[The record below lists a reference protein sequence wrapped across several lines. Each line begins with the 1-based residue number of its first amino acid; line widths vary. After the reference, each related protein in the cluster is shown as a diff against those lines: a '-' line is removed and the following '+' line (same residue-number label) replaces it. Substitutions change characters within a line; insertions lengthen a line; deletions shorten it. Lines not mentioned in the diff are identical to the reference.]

1 METIRVVLAEDHTIV
16 RQGLRSILE
25 QQPGIEVIAEAE
37 NGREA
42 VQIAEQLKPDL
53 VLMDFSMPELNGLEA
68 TRQIKQRVP
77 EVKVLILTRH
87 ANQEYVK
94 SILGAGASGYLIKK
108 SAADELVLA
117 IQSVYKGNSF
127 LDPSISKMVIEGYL
141 HQAEGE
147 TQDQGLKIT
156 PRQREVLQLIAEG
169 HPNREIA
176 SILHISVKTVD
187 NHRANLMGKLGLSS
201 TADLI
206 QYAIRQGII
215 SLDD

>member
-1 METIRVVLAEDHTIV
+1 LAEDHTVV

-25 QQPGIEVIAEAE
+25 QQAGINVIAEAE

-42 VQIAEQLKPDL
+42 VQIAEKLKPDL

-94 SILGAGASGYLIKK
+94 SILRAGASGYLIKK

-117 IQSVYKGNSF
+117 IQSVCCGDSF
-127 LDPSISKMVIEGYL
+127 LDSSISKMVIEGFL
-141 HQAEGE
+141 HRSEGE
-147 TQDQGLKIT
+147 TLEVKIT

-187 NHRANLMGKLGLSS
+187 NHRANLMGKLGLNSN
-201 TADLI
+201 ADLI
-206 QYAIRQGII
+206 QYAIRKGII

>member
-1 METIRVVLAEDHTIV
+1 MIRVVLAEDHTIV

-42 VQIAEQLKPDL
+42 VRIAEQLKPD
-53 VLMDFSMPELNGLEA
+53 VVVMDFSMPELNGLEA

-87 ANQEYVK
+87 TNREYVK
-94 SILGAGASGYLIKK
+94 SILRAGASGYMIKK
-108 SAADELVLA
+108 SAADELILA
-117 IQSVYKGNSF
+117 IQSVYRGDSF
-127 LDPSISKMVIEGYL
+127 LDPSISRIVIDGYL
-141 HQAEGE
+141 HPSEGE
-147 TQDQGLKIT
+147 NQAQELIIT

-169 HPNREIA
+169 HPNREIS

-187 NHRANLMGKLGLSS
+187 NHRANLMDKLGLNS
-201 TADLI
+201 TTELI
-206 QYAIRQGII
+206 KYAIRVGII

>member
-141 HQAEGE
+141 HPAEGE